1 MQYQYPKLANTH
13 GSVHSTV
20 IDFRILI
27 LVFIRIRNEKTH
39 LDPAGSRKFAILI
52 SLYLSV
58 PVCTIVHPYWYPLY
72 LCTYYYTPWHLEYR
86 MRKKG
91 LVSWPYLHPY
101 WYPHITT
108 VPITIPLG
116 SWNTDEVGRAGISW
130 LYLHPILISPYTR
143 TYLLLHP
150 LAPGIQD
157 EVGRAGI
164 MALVIEECHHYPW
177 APRQSVRPRAACL
190 PIHLLVSINL
200 SVCPLS

>member
-1 MQYQYPKLANTH
+1 
-13 GSVHSTV
+13 
-20 IDFRILI
+20 
-27 LVFIRIRNEKTH
+27 
-39 LDPAGSRKFAILI
+39 
-52 SLYLSV
+52 
-58 PVCTIVHPYWYPLY
+58 
-72 LCTYYYTPWHLEYR
+72 

-101 WYPHITT
+101 WYPPITT

-116 SWNTDEVGRAGISW
+116 SWNTRWGRKGWYFMALPSPHSDIPLYSYLPITTPLGSW
-130 LYLHPILISPYTR
+130 NTRWVRKGWYHGSTYTPTDTPLYLPIT
-143 TYLLLHP
+143 TP